1 MKRLFLLVSVFMFLA
16 MSSTLFAQKDP
27 IIGKWKTIDD
37 ETGEPKS
44 IVEIY
49 MRDGKF
55 YGRVDSLFR
64 KPGEDPNPKCDK
76 CPEDDPRYNK
86 PVLGMEIIKDM
97 VKDGDEY
104 VGGFWGRVILPTVL
118 RRGWLTCKIH
128 RLWLWDR
135 GMKREQKHLQK
146 NMGFAEPTEVINSWL
161 PILKW
166 TSFTLPRLMDGIMKT

>member
-1 MKRLFLLVSVFMFLA
+1 MKYFNLMLLLVMVFLL
-16 MSSTLFAQKDP
+16 SSQTFAQQDP

-37 ETGEPKS
+37 ETGKPKS

-64 KPGEDPNPKCDK
+64 KPGEDPNPICDK

-97 VKDGDEY
+97 EKDGDEY
-104 VGGFWGRVILPTVL
+104 TGGTILDPKKGKIYRCKLWIEDGKLKVRGYLAFFYRTQTWYRV
-118 RRGWLTCKIH
+118 K
-128 RLWLWDR
+128 
-135 GMKREQKHLQK
+135 
-146 NMGFAEPTEVINSWL
+146 
-161 PILKW
+161 
-166 TSFTLPRLMDGIMKT
+166 

>member
-1 MKRLFLLVSVFMFLA
+1 MKPFSFFLIFFILSLFTTQA
-16 MSSTLFAQKDP
+16 FAQQDP

-37 ETGEPKS
+37 ETGQPKS

-76 CPEDDPRYNK
+76 CPEDDPRYNQ

-104 VGGFWGRVILPTVL
+104 TGGTILDPKKGKIY
-118 RRGWLTCKIH
+118 RCK
-128 RLWLWDR
+128 LWLEDGKLMVR
-135 GMKREQKHLQK
+135 GYVAFFYRTQTWYRVK
-146 NMGFAEPTEVINSWL
+146 
-161 PILKW
+161 
-166 TSFTLPRLMDGIMKT
+166 

>member
-1 MKRLFLLVSVFMFLA
+1 MKRFNLILFLAFLL
-16 MSSTLFAQKDP
+16 MLSSQTFAQQDP

-44 IVEIY
+44 IVSIY

-64 KPGEDPNPKCDK
+64 KPGEDPNPVCDK

-97 VKDGDEY
+97 EKDGDEY
-104 VGGFWGRVILPTVL
+104 TGGTILDPKKGKVYRCKLWIEDGKLKVRGYLAFFYRTQTWYRV
-118 RRGWLTCKIH
+118 K
-128 RLWLWDR
+128 
-135 GMKREQKHLQK
+135 
-146 NMGFAEPTEVINSWL
+146 
-161 PILKW
+161 
-166 TSFTLPRLMDGIMKT
+166 

>member
-1 MKRLFLLVSVFMFLA
+1 MKRLTFVFLFALVFSVA
-16 MSSTLFAQKDP
+16 PQLFAQQDP

-49 MRDGKF
+49 MRNGKF

-97 VKDGDEY
+97 KKDGDEY
-104 VGGFWGRVILPTVL
+104 TGGTILDPKKGKIYRCKLWIEDGKLKVRGYIAFLYRTQTWYRV
-118 RRGWLTCKIH
+118 K
-128 RLWLWDR
+128 
-135 GMKREQKHLQK
+135 
-146 NMGFAEPTEVINSWL
+146 
-161 PILKW
+161 
-166 TSFTLPRLMDGIMKT
+166 

>member
-49 MRDGKF
+49 MRNGKF

-104 VGGFWGRVILPTVL
+104 VGGTILDPKKGKIYRCKLWIEDGKLMVRGYLAIFYRTQTWYRV
-118 RRGWLTCKIH
+118 K
-128 RLWLWDR
+128 
-135 GMKREQKHLQK
+135 
-146 NMGFAEPTEVINSWL
+146 
-161 PILKW
+161 
-166 TSFTLPRLMDGIMKT
+166 

>member
-1 MKRLFLLVSVFMFLA
+1 MKRLVLLISVFMFLA
-16 MSSTLFAQKDP
+16 MSSALFAQKDP

-49 MRDGKF
+49 MRNGKF

-104 VGGFWGRVILPTVL
+104 VGGTILDPKKGKIYRCKLWIEDGKLMVRGYLAIFYRTQTWYRV
-118 RRGWLTCKIH
+118 K
-128 RLWLWDR
+128 
-135 GMKREQKHLQK
+135 
-146 NMGFAEPTEVINSWL
+146 
-161 PILKW
+161 
-166 TSFTLPRLMDGIMKT
+166 

>member
-1 MKRLFLLVSVFMFLA
+1 MKRFSLMLFFAFLFLL
-16 MSSTLFAQKDP
+16 SSQTFAQQDP

-49 MRDGKF
+49 MRNGKF

-64 KPGEDPNPKCDK
+64 KPGEDPNPVCDK

-97 VKDGDEY
+97 EKDGDEY
-104 VGGFWGRVILPTVL
+104 TGGTILDPKKGKVYRCKLWIEDGKLKVRGYLAFFYRTQTWYRV
-118 RRGWLTCKIH
+118 K
-128 RLWLWDR
+128 
-135 GMKREQKHLQK
+135 
-146 NMGFAEPTEVINSWL
+146 
-161 PILKW
+161 
-166 TSFTLPRLMDGIMKT
+166 

>member
-1 MKRLFLLVSVFMFLA
+1 MKPFSFFLIFFILSLFTTQA
-16 MSSTLFAQKDP
+16 FAQQDP

-37 ETGEPKS
+37 ETGQPKS

-76 CPEDDPRYNK
+76 CPEDDPRYNQ

-104 VGGFWGRVILPTVL
+104 TGGTILDPKKGKIY
-118 RRGWLTCKIH
+118 RCK
-128 RLWLWDR
+128 LWLEDGKLMVR
-135 GMKREQKHLQK
+135 GYVAFFYRTQTWYRVQ
-146 NMGFAEPTEVINSWL
+146 
-161 PILKW
+161 
-166 TSFTLPRLMDGIMKT
+166 